1 MTGGKTN
8 TRRRRKKYGVGEG
21 WGIDVGWKE
30 EWWWEGGE
38 GWDIGAR
45 KNMGRTGIGEGEA
58 TMDEL
63 SG

>member
-30 EWWWEGGE
+30 EWWWVGGE
-38 GWDIGAR
+38 ER
-45 KNMGRTGIGEGEA
+45 QTKNPPHIT
-58 TMDEL
+58 
-63 SG
+63 

>member
-30 EWWWEGGE
+30 EWC
-38 GWDIGAR
+38 WDRGDG
-45 KNMGRTGIGEGEA
+45 KNMGRTGIGEGED